1 MNDEPQNESFDLN
14 WPLLTADLPGIA
26 GTLKFQPEDFE
37 VEEIPAY
44 PPSGDG
50 EHLFLWIEKRGVSA
64 DELSRHLSS
73 VLGISPGD
81 LGIAGLKDKH
91 AVTRQFV
98 SVPSRLESLV
108 PSLNT
113 DHIRVLSATPH
124 KNKLRTGHLHGNRF
138 RVLVRG
144 VGGSPAADIGSLTE
158 AGEPPALRL
167 ANAIAERIRLSGL
180 PNYFGSQRF
189 GHNGSTLKQ
198 GLSLLSETGASSEP
212 SRKSRDRHR
221 SSRRFL
227 HRLSLSAAQS
237 WLFNQV
243 LAERLRDG
251 LLNRVM
257 LGDVMQVC
265 ATGGLFVAQDLA
277 AEQPRF
283 DAHETVITGPM
294 FGPKMKPTTDEPAT
308 REQRVLDA
316 AQLSPDA
323 FRRYRHLT
331 DGTRRPLL
339 VRPGDL
345 QINAVPDGLLFEF
358 ALPSGSYATVL
369 LHEFMK
375 VDAAIDE

>member
-26 GTLKFQPEDFE
+26 GTLKSQPEDFE

-138 RVLVRG
+138 RVLVRN
-144 VGGSPAADIGSLTE
+144 VDPD
-158 AGEPPALRL
+158 AL
-167 ANAIAERIRLSGL
+167 AKATTIAERIGQIGL

-198 GLSLLSETGASSEP
+198 GLSLLSETGTAREP
-212 SRKSRDRHR
+212 TRKARDRHR
-221 SSRRFL
+221 SNRRFL
-227 HRLSLSAAQS
+227 HRLALSAAQS

-251 LLNRVM
+251 LLDHVM

-265 ATGGLFVAQDLA
+265 ATGGLFIALDLA

-283 DAHETVITGPM
+283 EAHETVVTGPM
-294 FGPKMKPTTDEPAT
+294 FGPKMKPATDEPAT

-323 FRRYRHLT
+323 FRRYGHLT

-339 VRPGDL
+339 VRPADL
-345 QINAVPDGLLFEF
+345 QISAVSDGLWFEF

-369 LHEFMK
+369 LREFMK
-375 VDAAIDE
+375 ADSMNDE

>member
-1 MNDEPQNESFDLN
+1 MNDEPQNELTVAN

-26 GTLKFQPEDFE
+26 GTLKSQPEDFE

-44 PPSGDG
+44 SPSGDG

-64 DELSRHLSS
+64 DELTRHLSCK
-73 VLGISPGD
+73 LDISPSE
-81 LGIAGLKDKH
+81 LGIAGLKDKQ

-98 SVPSRLESLV
+98 SVPRRIESLL

-113 DHIRVLSATPH
+113 DKIRLLNSTPH
-124 KNKLRTGHLHGNRF
+124 RNKLRTGHLHGNRF
-138 RVLVRG
+138 RVLVRD
-144 VGGSPAADIGSLTE
+144 VVETD
-158 AGEPPALRL
+158 AL
-167 ANAIAERIRLSGL
+167 AKATAIAERVRLSGL

-189 GHNGSTLKQ
+189 GNNGSTLQ
-198 GLSLLSETGASSEP
+198 LGLSLLSETGASSEP
-212 SRKSRDRHR
+212 SRKARDRQR
-221 SSRRFL
+221 SGRRFL
-227 HRLSLSAAQS
+227 HRLALSAAQS

-251 LLNRVM
+251 LLDRVL

-265 ATGGLFVAQDLA
+265 ATGGLFVVLDLA
-277 AEQPRF
+277 AEQSRF
-283 DAHETVITGPM
+283 DAHETVTTGPM

-323 FRRYRHLT
+323 FRRYGHLT

-339 VRPGDL
+339 VRPDDL
-345 QINAVPDGLLFEF
+345 RISAVPDGLLFEF
-358 ALPSGSYATVL
+358 ALPSGCYATVL

-375 VDAAIDE
+375 ADAVTDE

>member
-1 MNDEPQNESFDLN
+1 MNDEPQYKLFTQNL
-14 WPLLTADLPGIA
+14 PLITADLPGIG
-26 GTLKFQPEDFE
+26 GTLKSQPEDFD

-44 PPSGDG
+44 SPSGDG

-64 DELSRHLSS
+64 DELTRHLSS
-73 VLGISPGD
+73 VLDLPAGD
-81 LGIAGLKDKH
+81 LGLAGLKDKY

-98 SVPSRLESLV
+98 SVPRRLESLV
-108 PSLNT
+108 PSINT
-113 DHIRVLSATPH
+113 DNIRVLNSTPH
-124 KNKLRTGHLHGNRF
+124 QNKLRTGHLNGNRF

-144 VGGSPAADIGSLTE
+144 VSGSTAATVETLSE
-158 AGEPPALRL
+158 AGGPPALCV
-167 ANAIAERIRLSGL
+167 ANTIAERIRRTGL

-198 GLSLLSETGASSEP
+198 GLNLLSETGASGEP

-227 HRLSLSAAQS
+227 HRLALSAAQS

-243 LAERLRDG
+243 LTERLRDG
-251 LLNRVM
+251 LLDRVM

-283 DAHETVITGPM
+283 EAHETVMTGPM
-294 FGPKMKPTTDEPAT
+294 FGPKMKPTTDEPAI
-308 REQRVLDA
+308 REQRVLDT

-323 FRRYRHLT
+323 FRRYGHLT
-331 DGTRRPLL
+331 DGTRRPML
-339 VRPGDL
+339 VRPDDL
-345 QINAVPDGLLFEF
+345 RISAVPDGLLFEF
-358 ALPSGSYATVL
+358 SLPSGSYATVL

-375 VDAAIDE
+375 ADSVIDE

>member
-1 MNDEPQNESFDLN
+1 MNDEPQPDFSAMN

-26 GTLKFQPEDFE
+26 GTLKAQPADFE

-64 DELSRHLSS
+64 DELTRHLSS
-73 VLGISPGD
+73 LLDISPGD
-81 LGIAGLKDKH
+81 LGTAGLKDKH

-98 SVPSRLESLV
+98 SVPRRIEPLL

-113 DHIRVLSATPH
+113 DNIRVLSSTPH

-138 RVLVRG
+138 RVLVRN
-144 VGGSPAADIGSLTE
+144 VEPDALAKATVIAD
-158 AGEPPALRL
+158 RV
-167 ANAIAERIRLSGL
+167 RLSGL

-189 GHNGSTLKQ
+189 GNNGSTLKQ
-198 GLSLLSETGASSEP
+198 GLSLLSETGASSEQ

-221 SSRRFL
+221 SGRRFL
-227 HRLSLSAAQS
+227 HRLALSAAQS

-251 LLNRVM
+251 LLDRVL

-265 ATGGLFVAQDLA
+265 ATGGLFIAQDLA

-283 DAHETVITGPM
+283 DTHETVMTGPM

-323 FRRYRHLT
+323 FRRYGHLT

-339 VRPGDL
+339 VRPDDL
-345 QINAVPDGLLFEF
+345 QISAVPDGLLFEF

-369 LHEFMK
+369 LREFMK
-375 VDAAIDE
+375 ADGAADE

>member
-1 MNDEPQNESFDLN
+1 MNDEPQNEFSSPN
-14 WPLLTADLPGIA
+14 WPLLTADLPGIV
-26 GTLKFQPEDFE
+26 GTLKSQPEDFE

-64 DELSRHLSS
+64 DELTRHLSRT
-73 VLGISPGD
+73 LDISPGD
-81 LGIAGLKDKH
+81 LGTAGLKDKQ

-98 SVPSRLESLV
+98 SVPRRIESLL

-113 DHIRVLSATPH
+113 DNIRVLNSTPH

-138 RVLVRG
+138 RVLVRD
-144 VGGSPAADIGSLTE
+144 VVEPDALTK
-158 AGEPPALRL
+158 
-167 ANAIAERIRLSGL
+167 ANAIAERLRLSGL

-189 GHNGSTLKQ
+189 GNNGSTLKQ

-221 SSRRFL
+221 SGRQFL
-227 HRLSLSAAQS
+227 HRLALSAAQS

-251 LLNRVM
+251 LLDRVL

-265 ATGGLFVAQDLA
+265 ATGGLFIAQDLA

-283 DAHETVITGPM
+283 DAQETVMTGPM

-323 FRRYRHLT
+323 FRRYGHLT

-339 VRPGDL
+339 VRPDDL
-345 QINAVPDGLLFEF
+345 RISAVPDGLLFEF
-358 ALPSGSYATVL
+358 ALPSGCYATVL

-375 VDAAIDE
+375 ADNVTDESSQSSQSPKS

>member
-1 MNDEPQNESFDLN
+1 MNDEPQNESFALN

-26 GTLKFQPEDFE
+26 GTLKSQPEDFE

-44 PPSGDG
+44 LPSGDG

-64 DELSRHLSS
+64 DELARHLSS
-73 VLGISPGD
+73 VLDISPGD

-98 SVPSRLESLV
+98 SVPRRIESLL
-108 PSLNT
+108 PSLNS
-113 DHIRVLSATPH
+113 DNIRVLNSTPH

-138 RVLVRG
+138 RVLVRN
-144 VGGSPAADIGSLTE
+144 VETD
-158 AGEPPALRL
+158 ALAK
-167 ANAIAERIRLSGL
+167 ANAIAERVRLSGL

-189 GHNGSTLKQ
+189 GNNGSTLKQ
-198 GLSLLSETGASSEP
+198 GLSLLSESGASSEP
-212 SRKSRDRHR
+212 SRKGRDRQR
-221 SSRRFL
+221 TGRRFL
-227 HRLSLSAAQS
+227 HRLALSAAQS

-251 LLNRVM
+251 LLDRVL

-265 ATGGLFVAQDLA
+265 VSGGLFVVLDVP
-277 AEQPRF
+277 AEQSRF
-283 DAHETVITGPM
+283 DAHETVMTGPM

-323 FRRYRHLT
+323 FRRYGHLT

-339 VRPGDL
+339 VRPDDL
-345 QINAVPDGLLFEF
+345 QISAVPDGLLFEF
-358 ALPSGSYATVL
+358 ALPSGCYATVL

-375 VDAAIDE
+375 ADTMTDE